1 MILNSNRRKQQEVH
15 TTLDLGQATGEPKQI
30 RYFATMKHEQQITI
44 TYSLHS
50 LACRCLCF
58 DCIATVV
65 LRIQCI
71 HLIEKKY
78 KKSVLN
84 VCAKDENTLVH
95 EKLKMETL
103 FSRFHTHLKH
113 RREKHVQRKVK
124 CEKGKKKRGKKKDEE
139 ET

>member
-1 MILNSNRRKQQEVH
+1 LKRK
-15 TTLDLGQATGEPKQI
+15 
-30 RYFATMKHEQQITI
+30 
-44 TYSLHS
+44 S
-50 LACRCLCF
+50 
-58 DCIATVV
+58 
-65 LRIQCI
+65 
-71 HLIEKKY
+71 

-103 FSRFHTHLKH
+103 FPPISYSFEASSRKTRPK
-113 RREKHVQRKVK
+113 KVK